1 MCRNW
6 TDDKRL
12 NPGDGV
18 KLQDTHANVHR
29 AIIQHYAQGILS
41 QDLQHNIN
49 IKASS
54 FTGAAFM
61 LFNTL
66 KDTVHTTA

>member
-12 NPGDGV
+12 NPCNGV
-18 KLQDTHANVHR
+18 KLQDTHADVHR

-41 QDLQHNIN
+41 QDLQHHIN
-49 IKASS
+49 IKAAPVKD
-54 FTGAAFM
+54 AAFM

-66 KDTVHTTA
+66 TDTVHITA